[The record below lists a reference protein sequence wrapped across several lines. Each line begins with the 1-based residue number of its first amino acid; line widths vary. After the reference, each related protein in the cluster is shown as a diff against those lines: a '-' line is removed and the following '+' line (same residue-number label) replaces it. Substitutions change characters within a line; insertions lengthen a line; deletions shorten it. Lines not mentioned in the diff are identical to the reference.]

1 MLSDEDDSRV
11 RVANDVRSAAGRQRL
26 VRHGTLD
33 LRVARQIIKQHRLT
47 VLAAM
52 AVGLIASVGYL
63 HVAPRRYA
71 VQLYI
76 TAATPTSK
84 TPNGLAALSS
94 LAGLDLGASE
104 NPKFREFLAAIKSP
118 VAAEAIIGNQAMVR
132 VIFPR
137 EWSVSE
143 GRWREPPSLLRA
155 PARLVKRILGIP
167 VVPWAPPDAA
177 RVYEYLHDNLKV
189 IPDAKSGIVTLELDS
204 ERPRQTET
212 LLVTLNQA
220 IDDWMRAHDL
230 QHASEDIDYL
240 SQELSKATVEELRV
254 ALATALSDQEKER
267 ALASAPLPY
276 ISDML
281 GTPTF
286 SKRPAY
292 PQPIPVLLA
301 GIILGFLVG
310 FAIAVRHNGRR

>member
-1 MLSDEDDSRV
+1 MLSDEDDNRV
-11 RVANDVRSAAGRQRL
+11 RISNDLRLAAGRQRL
-26 VRHGTLD
+26 VRHGTFD
-33 LRVARQIIKQHRLT
+33 LRVATQVIKQHRLT
-47 VLAAM
+47 VLVAM
-52 AVGLIASVGYL
+52 VVGVIVSVAYL
-63 HVAPRRYA
+63 HVAPRKYA

-94 LAGLDLGASE
+94 LAGLDLGSAE

-132 VIFPR
+132 TIFPR

-143 GRWREPPSLLRA
+143 GRWREPPSYLRA
-155 PARLVKRILGIP
+155 PGRIVKRMLGIP

-177 RVYEYLHDNLKV
+177 RVYEYLKDNLKV
-189 IPDAKSGIVTLELDS
+189 MPDEKSGIVTLELDS
-204 ERPRQTET
+204 ERPRQTEA

-220 IDDWMRAHDL
+220 IDNWMRAHDL
-230 QHASEDIDYL
+230 QHATDDIDYL
-240 SQELSKATVEELRV
+240 SAELSKATVEELRV
-254 ALATALSDQEKER
+254 ALASALSDQEKER

-276 ISDML
+276 VSDML

-292 PQPIPVLLA
+292 PKAIPVLL
-301 GIILGFLVG
+301 GGVMIGFLVG
-310 FAIAVRHNGRR
+310 FFIAARKHGRR